1 MAVDPNIAVFIPII
15 VTLVEIFKKAGLPK
29 KFSPFIALVFGL
41 IVGILLE
48 RSGDIKKGI
57 LNGIIIGTSSSGLYS
72 SGKEIYKLN
81 KK

>member
-1 MAVDPNIAVFIPII
+1 MTIEPNVVVFIPVL
-15 VTLVEIFKKAGLPK
+15 VTVVEIFKKAGLPK
-29 KFSPFIALVFGL
+29 KFSPLVSLFFGV
-41 IVGILLE
+41 IIGILLE
-48 RSGDIKKGI
+48 NSGDIKKGI